1 MDVKQLEK
9 IIALMEKSS
18 LTELEIS
25 EGDSRIYLSRLTQ
38 ATTQA
43 QAAPVLVKNNEITPE
58 TQPQDCNATTGH
70 ILRAPMVGTFY
81 KAPSPSSPPFVTIG
95 QRVKEGDV
103 LCIIE
108 AMKMMN
114 QITADKSGILE
125 AILVEDGQP
134 VEFDQPLMTIV

>member
-1 MDVKQLEK
+1 MDLKQLEK
-9 IIALMEKSS
+9 IIALMEKSD
-18 LTELEIS
+18 LTELEVS
-25 EGDSRIYLSRLTQ
+25 EGDSRIYLSRLAPQ
-38 ATTQA
+38 ATQVT
-43 QAAPVLVKNNEITPE
+43 AAPVVVKNSDIAPE
-58 TQPQDCNATTGH
+58 PQPQDCNTTTGH

-81 KAPSPSSPPFVTIG
+81 KAPSPSSPPFVEIG
-95 QRVKEGDV
+95 QRVKAGDV

-114 QITADKSGILE
+114 QITADKSGTLE